1 MYSCHQALLLIYAEF
16 IDFIDEVTLLLI
28 PESVNDKPELAILV
42 DACKKYWKKN
52 LNLTSLEAELEA
64 QNMSALCIP

>member
-42 DACKKYWKKN
+42 DACKITGKK
-52 LNLTSLEAELEA
+52 T
-64 QNMSALCIP
+64 